1 VVKQRQTRQETIE
14 LRNGTITHATWQTP
28 AHAQDEPLS
37 VPTAWATG
45 FGIPREALRQ
55 ACVTLT
61 DLVRRALLTAPAA
74 PRPAPSPEQTAAKL
88 TPDAVA
94 NAPEITPQEVVD
106 TEEILKKLA
115 ALDPIAY
122 DQRRDEAAQQLG
134 VRVTTLDKQVTARR
148 VQPAERDGTGT
159 PMLFMDPEPWP
170 EPVDGASLLDDL
182 SGFYTRRAV
191 LPKGA
196 ADALAGWTLHTYAQE
211 AAATNPRV
219 GIESPQKRCGKTT
232 LMALIAVVVARPLSA
247 SNITPAALFRTIEKW
262 QPTLLID
269 EADTFLHNNHE
280 LRGVLN
286 AGHTRSQA
294 YVIRTVGEDHEPR
307 TFCVW
312 APVAIALIGKLPSTL
327 ADRAIVIKMRR
338 KLPSEQVERFRV
350 DRLQEAETLR
360 RRCLRWAQ
368 DMLATLQTMDPA
380 MPEGIHDRAA
390 DNWRPLCAIAAVA
403 GGAWPQRIAQAI
415 KALTPQEIDDEAAG
429 VMLLQDIRQLFTE
442 LAIDSGSIRSF

>member
-1 VVKQRQTRQETIE
+1 
-14 LRNGTITHATWQTP
+14 
-28 AHAQDEPLS
+28 
-37 VPTAWATG
+37 
-45 FGIPREALRQ
+45 
-55 ACVTLT
+55 
-61 DLVRRALLTAPAA
+61 
-74 PRPAPSPEQTAAKL
+74 
-88 TPDAVA
+88 
-94 NAPEITPQEVVD
+94 
-106 TEEILKKLA
+106 
-115 ALDPIAY
+115 
-122 DQRRDEAAQQLG
+122 
-134 VRVTTLDKQVTARR
+134 
-148 VQPAERDGTGT
+148 
-159 PMLFMDPEPWP
+159 
-170 EPVDGASLLDDL
+170 
-182 SGFYTRRAV
+182 
-191 LPKGA
+191 
-196 ADALAGWTLHTYAQE
+196 
-211 AAATNPRV
+211 V

-232 LMALIAVVVARPLSA
+232 LMALIAAVAARALSA

-312 APVAIALIGKLPSTL
+312 GPVAIALIGKLPSTL

-442 LAIDSGSIRSF
+442 QASDRLPSTEIMAALHKLEERPWSEWGRQGKPITVRQIAQLLAPFDIKPKTIRIGTATPKGYEKADFTDAWARYLPLGSAMPPQVSIGAGFQASSSATHMSPSSATPPQTSPDAGLLAPASATGSNGAAVAAADGRNFARQADCGGVANRDGRPVVDTTSRTPASHNECGGVADDPPVLWRQDI